1 MCLVVKEY
9 GNTVIYTANVGDSR
23 AVLKHGKSGAI
34 RLSTDHRPCEREE
47 LERIAKAGGVIMGG
61 RVGGSLAITRALG
74 DHILF
79 KSGVIPNPSIS
90 RHEVKRSDTYL
101 VIASDGVWDAL
112 SDEVREV

>member
-1 MCLVVKEY
+1 
-9 GNTVIYTANVGDSR
+9 
-23 AVLKHGKSGAI
+23 
-34 RLSTDHRPCEREE
+34 
-47 LERIAKAGGVIMGG
+47 MGG